1 MIAKQVAIKALRT
14 PYKPILDYAL
24 TYVSLSDKER
34 SCVELCLVRGN
45 TEEETADRL
54 QRSRDFVAKHKKRGF
69 EKVCQAWS
77 KTELCDI
84 IEQLTD
90 YK

>member
-1 MIAKQVAIKALRT
+1 MISKEVAIKALET
-14 PYKPILDYAL
+14 PYKPILDYTL

-34 SCVELCLVRGN
+34 SCVEPCLVRGN

-69 EKVCQAWS
+69 EKVCKAWGKVEIS
-77 KTELCDI
+77 DI